1 MDLVR
6 EFDVSILY
14 PLIFTFYFSDGL
26 EYPQTVAFTSLRIS
40 YLIPLRL
47 YRLIYNVSA
56 VAIYFSLRLVVR
68 LTCHIGFEK
77 KYITKSQVVLLSPST
92 HTQRTC
98 TMDQF
103 GVQVMQLSG
112 TWCSVLFMASN
123 LQFD

>member
-77 KYITKSQVVLLSPST
+77 KYITKSQVVQPPCCRL
-92 HTQRTC
+92 QRTHNAHAP
-98 TMDQF
+98 
-103 GVQVMQLSG
+103 
-112 TWCSVLFMASN
+112 WIN
-123 LQFD
+123 LEFKLCN